1 MKKGVLSAVIAY
13 ALWGIFPVYF
23 KALNAVP
30 ALQILAH
37 RVVWSFV
44 LLAAVLLVRREVKG
58 FRKAALHPRMIAQ
71 YALAAVLLAVNWG
84 MYVWGV
90 NAGYVVQTSLGYF
103 INPLVSVL
111 LGVFFLKERLRPL
124 QWLAVGLA
132 ALGVLYLTL
141 SAGELPWIALV
152 LAFSFGLY
160 GLVKKTS
167 PLAPLY
173 GLSLETVILF
183 LPGLAVLIAVGA
195 SGTGAFGSLSRAQD
209 GLMILSGVVTVI
221 PLLLFATAT
230 RSVPLST
237 IGLLQYIAPTTQL
250 LLGVFLYHEP
260 FSQSRLIGFSIIWV
274 GLLLLSGET
283 LRGWLRTTSAPAN
296 G

>member
-44 LLAAVLLVRREVKG
+44 LLAAVLLVRREVNG

-124 QWLAVGLA
+124 QWLAVGMA
-132 ALGVLYLTL
+132 ALGVLYLTI

-183 LPGLAVLIAVGA
+183 LPGLAALIAVGV

-260 FSQSRLIGFSIIWV
+260 FSQSRLIGFSIIWA

-296 G
+296 S

>member
-44 LLAAVLLVRREVKG
+44 LLAAVLLVRREINT
-58 FRKAALHPRMIAQ
+58 FRKTALHPRMIAQ

-260 FSQSRLIGFSIIWV
+260 FSQSRLIGFSIIWA

-296 G
+296 S

>member
-23 KALNAVP
+23 KALSAVP

-44 LLAAVLLVRREVKG
+44 LLAAVLLVRREITG

-132 ALGVLYLTL
+132 ALGVLYLTI

-183 LPGLAVLIAVGA
+183 LPGLAALIAVGA
-195 SGTGAFGSLSRAQD
+195 AGNGAFGSLSRGQD

-230 RSVPLST
+230 RTVPLST

-260 FSQSRLIGFSIIWV
+260 FSQSRLIGFSIIWA

-296 G
+296 S